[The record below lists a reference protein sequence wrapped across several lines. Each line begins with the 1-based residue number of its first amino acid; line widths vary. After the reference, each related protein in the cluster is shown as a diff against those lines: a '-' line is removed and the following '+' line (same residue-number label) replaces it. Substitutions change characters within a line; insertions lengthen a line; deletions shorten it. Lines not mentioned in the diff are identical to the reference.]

1 MEEKNKDILDKG
13 VYYSYIQN
21 DYEFS
26 ISSLI
31 VGFERCKKNKAKIK
45 FNKACYVMHYILGGE
60 GYIKTNEATYEVGP
74 GNLFIFAPHSNVVYE
89 PKKDN
94 PWRYI
99 WIEFNGSSVKTILD
113 TTSYGPS
120 NFIFKDSENEYLK
133 KTFSEMIHEDNLS
146 TESSEATLIVSYI
159 FKVLSFL
166 AKCYPKNENMNI
178 TKKEE
183 TIKKIERYLY
193 IHYNDTNFSI
203 GNVAKEFSF
212 SQSYITRLFK
222 SQTRITPIQYVDELR
237 MKKAIELLN
246 HHSLTIDQIAENIGY
261 KNQFYFTKRFKRYY
275 GVPPTKYKQKIL
287 EEDDDN

>member
-21 DYEFS
+21 SYEFS
-26 ISSLI
+26 ISPLI
-31 VGFERCKKNKAKIK
+31 VGFERCKKNKGKIK

-60 GYIKTNEATYEVGP
+60 GSIKTEDTTYEVGP
-74 GNLFIFAPHSNVVYE
+74 GDLFIFSPHSNVAYE
-89 PKKDN
+89 PKREN

-113 TTSYGPS
+113 ATSFNNS
-120 NFIFKDSENEYLK
+120 NFIFKDNEKEYLK
-133 KTFSEMIHEDNLS
+133 KTFVEMIHEDNLS
-146 TESSEATLIVSYI
+146 TESSEAILIVSYI
-159 FKVLSFL
+159 FKVFSFL
-166 AKCYPKNENMNI
+166 TKNYPKNENVNI

-203 GNVAKEFSF
+203 GNVAEEFSF

-222 SQTRITPIQYVDELR
+222 SQTGITPIQYVDELR

-275 GVPPTKYKQKIL
+275 GMPPSKYKQKNSV
-287 EEDDDN
+287 DN